1 MAMSMLGRFGIDSI
15 KHRATASAGRKDFT
29 RRFTRGRNEHQA
41 WLIPS
46 ALSSVASRRRARN
59 MRDFTVLSGIP
70 KIAATSRTDLP

>member
-1 MAMSMLGRFGIDSI
+1 VAMSMLGRFGIDGI
-15 KHRATASAGRKDFT
+15 KHRAIASAGAEDPPQRP
-29 RRFTRGRNEHQA
+29 HQA

-46 ALSSVASRRRARN
+46 ALSSVASRRRAWN